1 MGDPG
6 AEPGII
12 FHVIAEAGN
21 TVDVVDSF
29 MKHLVEIFAHVKK
42 EILEFCEELGLQI
55 LNAIRQKIFDELV
68 TICFLENYDLV
79 ERRKVTSLAEDVYV
93 MGFSLVNKR
102 RHKRLIK
109 LLKYQKEDLTEPE
122 MEVVNPDSVELLTAY
137 LDLKKV
143 TGELN
148 TQVLELRNKV
158 LFLENEICSLKT
170 RSTPGVA
177 QDDEV
182 LQPRKDIKTFDN
194 MVKPIVVPD
203 AVSGPKKQKVIADV
217 HCDINGIKQKPVNS
231 NINEI
236 EAISSGPEESEGVF
250 RHSERERKNI
260 LKKPRTSSRPMPDNR
275 LKAASLKDSRKPH
288 THLVYVGRLAKD
300 TSEGSLR
307 SYLAEIGV
315 LNGDIA
321 DILKLTSRLEYQSS
335 FCISLN
341 TTVAEKLVLDH
352 GNWPN
357 GVLVRTFRRQINA
370 KRQHPEKPP
379 RFHQSY
385 RHPLDDDCYRYSQK
399 SWDIMEMATF
409 HHTST
414 IIDIR
419 LE

>member
-203 AVSGPKKQKVIADV
+203 AVSGP
-217 HCDINGIKQKPVNS
+217 
-231 NINEI
+231 
-236 EAISSGPEESEGVF
+236 
-250 RHSERERKNI
+250 
-260 LKKPRTSSRPMPDNR
+260 
-275 LKAASLKDSRKPH
+275 
-288 THLVYVGRLAKD
+288 
-300 TSEGSLR
+300 
-307 SYLAEIGV
+307 
-315 LNGDIA
+315 
-321 DILKLTSRLEYQSS
+321 
-335 FCISLN
+335 
-341 TTVAEKLVLDH
+341 
-352 GNWPN
+352 
-357 GVLVRTFRRQINA
+357 
-370 KRQHPEKPP
+370 
-379 RFHQSY
+379 
-385 RHPLDDDCYRYSQK
+385 
-399 SWDIMEMATF
+399 
-409 HHTST
+409 
-414 IIDIR
+414 
-419 LE
+419 